1 MLRGGDALRPDHTRA
16 SSGSGGGIPSPRN
29 GAAVEQDHA
38 IVGGAQVSAGVVRVQ
53 FRQHFDRGVGVG
65 VVRVV
70 VVEALLLLLLLLVTV
85 LLLLLAEVLP
95 VGTMSQVD
103 FVRRELGDAV

>member
-1 MLRGGDALRPDHTRA
+1 MLRGGDALRPDHT
-16 SSGSGGGIPSPRN
+16 SSSSGGGIPSPRN

-70 VVEALLLLLLLLVTV
+70 VVEALLLLLLLVTV

>member
-1 MLRGGDALRPDHTRA
+1 MLRGGDALRPDHT
-16 SSGSGGGIPSPRN
+16 SSSSGGGIPSPRN

-70 VVEALLLLLLLLVTV
+70 VVEALLLLLLVTV